1 VPTSKDS
8 PAADSGDTG
17 APNDPGAPGDPGAP
31 EAFVAATP
39 GLTEVAVYSSA
50 TIGPDQ
56 PPPLPHRR
64 AVWSLVVLALT
75 AFIFSTNESSVVGVI
90 SIVAKDMNRSTAAI
104 GLLTTIF
111 GLVNMLASIPFA
123 LMLRR
128 LPRRNVL
135 AATAA
140 GLAVGT
146 ALFATAHNFAW
157 LLAGRGMT
165 ALAGAAF
172 WAIVTPTV
180 AGMFSSA
187 NRGKS
192 VSRLLLG
199 ASGAGIIGLPLVTLL
214 AQHTGWRAPYWVL
227 TALAA
232 TLAITIFTVMPSFRA
247 EQGTAARGLVPSW
260 PIFARILVVCGL
272 TVGSIAV
279 MWTFITPFATDVA
292 GFSPGAV
299 PTLLFI
305 GGVSGVVSMF
315 FVGRF
320 LDRYPVRSVAIG
332 LALLTAVWGTMA
344 LLGSVQPIFVICV
357 VVQGSAWSILLASMV
372 NWAIRHAPGST
383 DTANGTYATVFSGGN
398 ATGSIVG
405 AALIAVAGA
414 AWLPVASLVLTAA
427 AAVLVWTMRGRY
439 KRYA

>member
-1 VPTSKDS
+1 VL
-8 PAADSGDTG
+8 TG
-17 APNDPGAPGDPGAP
+17 
-31 EAFVAATP
+31 
-39 GLTEVAVYSSA
+39 
-50 TIGPDQ
+50 
-56 PPPLPHRR
+56 
-64 AVWSLVVLALT
+64 
-75 AFIFSTNESSVVGVI
+75 
-90 SIVAKDMNRSTAAI
+90 
-104 GLLTTIF
+104 
-111 GLVNMLASIPFA
+111 
-123 LMLRR
+123 
-128 LPRRNVL
+128 L
-135 AATAA
+135 AA
-140 GLAVGT
+140 
-146 ALFATAHNFAW
+146 
-157 LLAGRGMT
+157 
-165 ALAGAAF
+165 ALAI
-172 WAIVTPTV
+172 AI
-180 AGMFSSA
+180 F
-187 NRGKS
+187 
-192 VSRLLLG
+192 
-199 ASGAGIIGLPLVTLL
+199 
-214 AQHTGWRAPYWVL
+214 
-227 TALAA
+227 
-232 TLAITIFTVMPSFRA
+232 AIMPSFRA
-247 EQGTAARGLVPSW
+247 EQGTAARGLIPSW

-332 LALLTAVWGTMA
+332 LALLTAVWGSMA

-383 DTANGTYATVFSGGN
+383 DTANGTYATVFSAGN